1 MNSLKQYF
9 EGIIFFADGSGFVNV
24 IRFWRARFIQ
34 KLVNEAARCVFNY
47 LTCVIQYD
55 GLVGF
60 KCVLEIIMFEYDNGK
75 YFLS

>member
-1 MNSLKQYF
+1 MGL
-9 EGIIFFADGSGFVNV
+9 FFADGSGFVNV

-60 KCVLEIIMFEYDNGK
+60 KCVLEIIMFEYDTGK
-75 YFLS
+75 